1 MDLIPFWLDSPD
13 TLYYTNDRDGDQVRS
28 LALRSGE
35 DRLWRAGL
43 EHHSRLALS
52 PSGESFLGVALEGE
66 RWTITVLDRA
76 GVRGRLAVHEARDAG
91 PSWSPDGQSVVFASR
106 RSRVGAWQI
115 FAVSRDDTNIRRL
128 TESEG
133 RNIGP
138 RWMPS
143 GEEIIFSSNRDG
155 SFHLYLMSQ
164 DGSNERRFEIAW

>member
-1 MDLIPFWLDSPD
+1 MDLIPFWLDNPD

-52 PSGESFLGVALEGE
+52 PSGESLLGVALEGE

-115 FAVSRDDTNIRRL
+115 FAVSRPRL
-128 TESEG
+128 EKFVE
-133 RNIGP
+133 P
-138 RWMPS
+138 V
-143 GEEIIFSSNRDG
+143 
-155 SFHLYLMSQ
+155 Q
-164 DGSNERRFEIAW
+164 